1 MSCRPVLQ
9 VCQQKLPKL
18 LCKDLVASLGKSP
31 LDPQWLARKFI
42 ESHGW
47 TSAIRM
53 AAGMALRPT
62 CPTSCQIDRCSYS
75 MQSGFAAY
83 LSFSA
88 LGMLDQKSSSDDSRA
103 HDIDRWPFAGNGGQ
117 RSRLQWSKASHS
129 CSELGNLKSKN
140 ILVSEAAAR
149 GCMSKSVHERLK
161 WQMRTG
167 RASSGR
173 DNYVRPS
180 ASHGHWSA
188 SKFVAIVLMF
198 REGLPCCLH
207 CP

>member
-1 MSCRPVLQ
+1 MACKEIHRKSRLD
-9 VCQQKLPKL
+9 VCNSNG
-18 LCKDLVASLGKSP
+18 C
-31 LDPQWLARKFI
+31 W
-42 ESHGW
+42 HG
-47 TSAIRM
+47 TEDAD
-53 AAGMALRPT
+53 LRPT
-62 CPTSCQIDRCSYS
+62 CPTSCQIERCSYS

-88 LGMLDQKSSSDDSRA
+88 LGMLDQKSSSDDTRA

-140 ILVSEAAAR
+140 ILVSETAAR

-173 DNYVRPS
+173 DNYVRPCGIS
-180 ASHGHWSA
+180 RP
-188 SKFVAIVLMF
+188 L
-198 REGLPCCLH
+198 EC
-207 CP
+207 